1 MKEVFD
7 NGDKYKHVGLDFE
20 LVQVSI
26 FIFFVNVKGI
36 LFNNLVIIL

>member
-20 LVQVSI
+20 LGLISI
-26 FIFFVNVKGI
+26 FICY
-36 LFNNLVIIL
+36 